1 VFWEL
6 NRACPDAV
14 PPEALSSLEECFRRN
29 LKRNVILA
37 SELLHLLDLL
47 HQAGIQVIPFK
58 GPTLA
63 WLAYETPGLRRVT
76 DLDLLLPERD
86 AGRAIELL
94 LASGYRR
101 WLQSG
106 DLRFFATSGQ
116 VPLLRTDGLVAVDL
130 HWLLGFRRL
139 NFSYFHDR
147 LRPVDIDG
155 RQVATFCQEDLL
167 TYLCVHGGRHGWSS
181 LTWICDVA
189 RLIDGFSLDWD
200 ALLSRAEEG
209 RMSRALLLGIRL
221 ARELLGASVPHEV
234 WKRVETDAFAGDLAN
249 LVHANL
255 PGDRSMTT
263 MQGARFQYDLLE
275 NMADK
280 LSYLWDRLQPS
291 PSDWEALRIP
301 VSMFPVYYIAR
312 PIRLAWNC
320 CVNPVRGDSE

>member
-1 VFWEL
+1 MILRHAMRLYATVDPGVRTRSPDPGELRRLSGLCSDWDGLIKSALKRGVAPLVFWEL

-37 SELLHLLDLL
+37 SELLHLLGLF

-116 VPLLRTDGLVAVDL
+116 VPLIRTDGLVAVDL

-147 LRPVDIDG
+147 LRPVDIDRTTSRHILPG
-155 RQVATFCQEDLL
+155 RSAHVPMRAWRQ
-167 TYLCVHGGRHGWSS
+167 
-181 LTWICDVA
+181 A
-189 RLIDGFSLDWD
+189 RLVL
-200 ALLSRAEEG
+200 
-209 RMSRALLLGIRL
+209 
-221 ARELLGASVPHEV
+221 
-234 WKRVETDAFAGDLAN
+234 TDMDLRRCAADRRFFA
-249 LVHANL
+249 
-255 PGDRSMTT
+255 
-263 MQGARFQYDLLE
+263 
-275 NMADK
+275 
-280 LSYLWDRLQPS
+280 
-291 PSDWEALRIP
+291 
-301 VSMFPVYYIAR
+301 
-312 PIRLAWNC
+312 
-320 CVNPVRGDSE
+320 